1 MGVGSRCIVKG
12 DDLYSAACT
21 AIAIIERAGG
31 EARLA
36 GGCVRDRLR
45 GVTPKDYDIATT
57 TLPQETARIFRVAGY
72 RTIPTGI
79 KHGTITLLSSAGA
92 IEITTLRSDIETDGR
107 HVTKL
112 AFSKSFAEDAARRDF
127 TVNAMFE
134 DRHGKVYDF
143 FGGRNDLQA
152 KRLVFVGKAI
162 PRIEEDYLRI
172 MRLFRFQAQLGFTPR
187 QDALDA
193 VLAGCAGLARVSQ
206 ERITAE
212 LLTTLNIADID
223 AVLRAMQSCGVLAII
238 LPEVSAALPWEEI
251 ARSVALDARYRWLAR
266 LALLLCQLA
275 PPQLAAVLRRL
286 KLSNRQQQLVS
297 TLLLNV
303 PRITQLTPQRA
314 RMMAVLDDIE
324 RTAHSEHA
332 FLHMCY
338 PIWKLRN
345 LSDEFHTKLALLHDC
360 EVRFGALRRQALPL
374 NGTDLMQAFAL
385 SSSPVV
391 GELLQRLRLS
401 YREGEWQTRTEGL
414 ALAEKL
420 LSEKK

>member
-1 MGVGSRCIVKG
+1 MNGKRCIVTG
-12 DDLYSAACT
+12 DDLYRAACA

-57 TLPQETARIFRVAGY
+57 TLPQETVRIFRAAGY

-79 KHGTITLLSSAGA
+79 KHGTITLLASAGA

-143 FGGRNDLQA
+143 FQGHDDLQA
-152 KRLVFVGKAI
+152 KRLVFVGEPIA
-162 PRIEEDYLRI
+162 RIEEDYLRI

-193 VLAGCAGLARVSQ
+193 VLAGCAGLASVSQ

-212 LLTTLNIADID
+212 LLATLNIADIS
-223 AVLRAMQSCGVLAII
+223 AVLRAMQSCGVLTII
-238 LPEVSAALPWEEI
+238 LPEVNAALPWGEI
-251 ARSVALDARYRWLAR
+251 ERSAALDAPYRWLAR
-266 LALLLCQLA
+266 LALLLCHLA
-275 PPQLAAVLRRL
+275 PPQLATVLRRL
-286 KLSNRQQQLVS
+286 KLSNHQQQLVS
-297 TLLLNV
+297 TALLNV
-303 PRITQLTPQRA
+303 PHITELAPPRSA
-314 RMMAVLDDIE
+314 LMAMLDDIE
-324 RTAHSEHA
+324 HTVRRKHA
-332 FLHMCY
+332 FLQIFY

-345 LSDEFHTKLALLHDC
+345 LSREFHTKLALLHDC
-360 EVRFGALRRQALPL
+360 EVQFGELRRQALPL
-374 NGTDLMQAFAL
+374 SGTDLMQAFAL

-391 GELLQRLRLS
+391 GELLQRLRTS
-401 YREGEWQTRTEGL
+401 YREEEWQTRAEGL
-414 ALAEKL
+414 ALAKKL